1 MVGLGAAGWTPQGNT
16 VHESTSAALL
26 PAEHSW
32 RPCAQVG
39 DSGMLY
45 TLTYAFCSFYLP
57 VQLKLPIRAHANCLE
72 RRSELPL
79 VMHCCHNLLVDLG
92 MIIYHSNG
100 SSAVWEGCHVR
111 TELGPSCVV
120 PRRST
125 AEWA

>member
-1 MVGLGAAGWTPQGNT
+1 MMCKLI
-16 VHESTSAALL
+16 
-26 PAEHSW
+26 
-32 RPCAQVG
+32 
-39 DSGMLY
+39 
-45 TLTYAFCSFYLP
+45 YAFCSFYLP
-57 VQLKLPIRAHANCLE
+57 VQLKLPIRARANCLE

-111 TELGPSCVV
+111 TELGASCVV